1 MGLYG
6 FMEGEEPMP
15 GVADLPA
22 EDVQLVRDTLVKM
35 LAGEFDR
42 FDLFSGPIIDNQ
54 GNTIVPEGERFEYA
68 DIDQFPP
75 GAPGLECKYCMYW
88 WADGITAELP
98 ELSE

>member
-1 MGLYG
+1 MAELP
-6 FMEGEEPMP
+6 EE
-15 GVADLPA
+15 VIQ
-22 EDVQLVRDTLVKM
+22 EVRDILDQM

-54 GNTIVPEGERFEYA
+54 GNVIVPEGERFSYN

-75 GAPGLECKYCMYW
+75 GAPGLECEYCMYW

-98 ELSE
+98 ELD